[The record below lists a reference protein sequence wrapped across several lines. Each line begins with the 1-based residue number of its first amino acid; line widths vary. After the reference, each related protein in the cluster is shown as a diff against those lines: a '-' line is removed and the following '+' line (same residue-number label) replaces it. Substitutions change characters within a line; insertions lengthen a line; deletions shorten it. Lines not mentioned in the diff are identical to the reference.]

1 MELWKHAIWCTII
14 DMVEREEAVRALEAI
29 GTEDASKASA
39 PVDDNLLQLE
49 RLIGSGKWSEA
60 LDVLSEPRRA
70 GTLSARDRLLWAIAQ
85 KEDAH
90 GQSTSEAHRVGIEA
104 MSELLG
110 VRPDSPLAL
119 IVAKRALRTV
129 AGAWRSRPAPKPLYS
144 FLIIMMGLVFGGCI
158 GYLVYLI
165 QN

>member
-1 MELWKHAIWCTII
+1 MA
-14 DMVEREEAVRALEAI
+14 ERDEAARSLEAM
-29 GTEDASKASA
+29 GAAETPGEPAA
-39 PVDDNLLQLE
+39 VDEHLLQLE

-60 LDVLSEPRRA
+60 LDLLSEPRRA

-110 VRPDSPLAL
+110 VNPDSPLAL
-119 IVAKRALRTV
+119 IVAKRSLRTV
-129 AGAWRSRPAPKPLYS
+129 SGAWRHRPAPKPFYS
-144 FLIIMMGLVFGGCI
+144 FLIMIMGLVFGGGI
-158 GYLVYLI
+158 GYLVYLA